1 MARRRTFIVWGTIP
15 ILPHRVKTKP
25 AVYVL
30 ACRDGSLYTGATGD
44 LIRRY
49 EAHCRGKA
57 AKYTRGRLP
66 VRLVAWWHPPTLSA
80 AKSQE
85 AKFKRLSRREKLAVL
100 RLREAYG
107 CKIFWSYASDPAA
120 AR

>member
-1 MARRRTFIVWGTIP
+1 MTDET
-15 ILPHRVKTKP
+15 LPRGRP

-30 ACRDGSLYTGATGD
+30 SCRDGSLYTGATTD
-44 LIRRY
+44 LARRVGVHRKG
-49 EAHCRGKA
+49 AG

-85 AKFKRLSRREKLAVL
+85 ARFKRMRRAAKLATL
-100 RLREAYG
+100 SSGQAYG
-107 CKIFWSYASDPAA
+107 CRIYAYDVETTA
-120 AR
+120 